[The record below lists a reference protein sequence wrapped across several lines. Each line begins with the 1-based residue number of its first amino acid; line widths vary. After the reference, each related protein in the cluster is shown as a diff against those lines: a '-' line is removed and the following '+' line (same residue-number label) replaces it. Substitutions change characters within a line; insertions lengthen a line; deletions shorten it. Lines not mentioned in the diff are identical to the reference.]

1 DTAFT
6 TLKDSVSI
14 QIFKI
19 QSNVQGIQRA
29 VDKLGGPQDG
39 PALRTSLHNLTE
51 ATREMI
57 KKSTEDVKTLAA
69 FPTGG
74 PGQGQRKP
82 IQTKLSKEFTVAL
95 TAFQKVQ
102 RASAERQRTSVESQ
116 KRQVDRMVEDAD
128 ANSED
133 TLWTLELPRYGQR
146 ELTRCRVS
154 TQELEFQET
163 LIAEREA
170 EIREIESGIHELND
184 IFRDLGTIV
193 VEQGGLIDNIESN
206 IVSVAQN
213 TSSAA
218 EELTT
223 AHEYQRKAGRRMAC
237 LLIILVVVVLV
248 ILLAV
253 SIVFRFL
260 LPTSSFHFLS
270 AFTLSRIFCCHL
282 PFLLPLCLYI
292 FALVPKCYAQS
303 V

>member
-1 DTAFT
+1 MSFNDLERGEASQPLLRATTDPDTAFT

-102 RASAERQRTSVESQ
+102 RASAERQRTSVETQ
-116 KRQVDRMVEDAD
+116 KRQVDRMVEDAEHD
-128 ANSED
+128 EPRSSVE
-133 TLWTLELPRYGQR
+133 LEQVQTQQHVPQ
-146 ELTRCRVS
+146 VS

-248 ILLAV
+248 ILLARV
-253 SIVFRFL
+253 WANEKI
-260 LPTSSFHFLS
+260 LS
-270 AFTLSRIFCCHL
+270 
-282 PFLLPLCLYI
+282 
-292 FALVPKCYAQS
+292 
-303 V
+303 